1 MARNSV
7 MPASYK
13 IDKKNRWVH
22 TVHWGVLSRADFV
35 SIVDRGLKDPDFD
48 PSFGEIADFTEVTQV
63 EVSGDDIRELA
74 QKNIFSPHSRRA
86 IVVPNDVIFGLARM
100 YEILRDLQGE
110 TGIRVFRTLDEALDW
125 VAPKARVPDTSPP
138 PA

>member
-1 MARNSV
+1 

-22 TVHWGVLSRADFV
+22 TVHWGVLSHADIV

-48 PSFGEIADFTEVTQV
+48 PTFGEIADFTEVTQV
-63 EVSGDDIRELA
+63 DVSAEDIRELA

-86 IVVPNDVIFGLARM
+86 IVVPNDLIFGLARM

-125 VAPKARVPDTSPP
+125 VAPEA
-138 PA
+138 